1 MSDDSILPNRSD
13 RWKQR
18 RGPRA
23 RRLRMERLEDRRLLA
38 TLPYGAMEQDLGE
51 FLLGSVAVTPVF
63 LESNGQLDPST
74 EDWDP
79 QKITEVL
86 TKISDGTDWWVDL
99 LDTQTTVHQ
108 LSFTVDT
115 TYASAPF
122 ETRYEAISRPSN
134 DYVNYVSEFI
144 AAAGFNQTGN
154 LEADVR
160 AFNQAQRTK
169 LGTDWSF
176 TIFVAPSWND
186 SDGQFD
192 PGGSFRRAFSFA
204 GGLFMVVPS
213 TRPAST
219 FAHEIGHMF
228 WARDEYPGGGTY
240 LQRRGYY
247 NTQNLNAHDNP
258 DPGFVQQPSI
268 MAAGTLLDSAYA
280 NHTSP
285 PSTLAMV
292 GWQDSDGDGIFDVMD
307 VPHRLTGSGY
317 YEPAS
322 STYFFDGRA
331 VVQTLPN
338 LNPSGLQN
346 DITLN
351 RIREIEYRFDD
362 GPWQLYSTPNAYE
375 VDIHMAI
382 SVPGGVQSIEI
393 RARDSQSTVVSNVF
407 HGRLSRPDQTL
418 VPGINGYVWI
428 DANRNGLRDVGE
440 RGNPGWTIEVR
451 DASGNPLDLRTV
463 IEPDNYPPGPLSSGF
478 SPHLT
483 LSSVGT
489 DVDGRV
495 GVFAETSASTG
506 TMTFWGFSRSS
517 QSFRSTWS
525 ENSRKLQANF
535 AQPTT
540 EVSIDAIGAFDGARA
555 RLEAYNASG
564 ALVARYTTGP
574 LSTGQSETMTVRRG
588 NADIAYVTVGGH
600 AGSLV
605 YLDHLRFGP
614 HTSTVTGDQGQYSFP
629 ALPPGSYTVVAQANP
644 PSSFHPVDP
653 INGQRPAVVTANAAT
668 TDIDFGFE
676 SSQSPWQNANNPFDV
691 NNDSFVSAIDA
702 LLIINDVN
710 ANGARDLR
718 GSGLN
723 PPPFI
728 DASGDSFVS
737 ALDALIV
744 INFINSQ
751 GSAGGEGETGSIPP
765 LGSGGSASAP
775 SWDRG
780 VGAFPG
786 EGESIRNTHPRR
798 PLPDATPPIHGR
810 VSSATAQRFDRG
822 PTPAS
827 SQQDDLALV
836 SSLPANAVDAALDAW
851 DLGGFGRADSA
862 DGKRRRD

>member
-1 MSDDSILPNRSD
+1 MSKKPNASLRPSTS
-13 RWKQR
+13 RQR
-18 RGPRA
+18 RGSA
-23 RRLRMERLEDRRLLA
+23 RPLRLEALEDRRLLA
-38 TLPYGAMEQDLGE
+38 ALPYGAMEQDLGE
-51 FLLGSVAVTPVF
+51 FMLGSVAVTPVF

-74 EDWDP
+74 EDWDG
-79 QKITEVL
+79 QKISEVL
-86 TKISDGTDWWVDL
+86 TKIDEGLDWWVDTL
-99 LDTQTTVHQ
+99 AAQSSVHQ

-115 TYASAPF
+115 TYATTPF

-144 AAAGFNQTGN
+144 AAVGFNQTGN

-160 AFNQAQRTK
+160 AFNHAQRLK

-176 TIFVAPSWND
+176 TIIVAPSWND

-219 FAHEIGHMF
+219 FTHEVGHMF

-258 DPGFVQQPSI
+258 EPGFVQQPSI
-268 MAAGTLLDSAYA
+268 MAAGTLLDTAYA

-285 PSTLAMV
+285 ASTLAMI

-317 YEPAS
+317 FEPDS

-362 GPWQLYSTPNAYE
+362 GPWQLYAAPNAYE
-375 VDIHMAI
+375 VDLHMAL
-382 SVPGGVQSIEI
+382 SVPGGAQTIEI
-393 RARDSQSTVVSNVF
+393 RARDSQTTVVSNVF
-407 HGRLSRPDQTL
+407 HGRLSRPDQTV
-418 VPGINGYVWI
+418 VPGINGVVWI
-428 DANRNGLRDVGE
+428 DANRNGLWDVGE
-440 RGNPGWTIEVR
+440 HGNPGWTIEVR
-451 DASGNPLDLRTV
+451 DASGNPLDLRKV
-463 IEPDNYPPGPLSSGF
+463 IEPDDYPAGQLSSGF
-478 SPHLT
+478 NPDLT

-495 GVFAETSASTG
+495 GVFNDPSASTG
-506 TMTFWGFSRSS
+506 AMTFWGFSRSS

-525 ENSRKLQANF
+525 DSSRKLQANF

-540 EVSIDAIGAFDGARA
+540 EVSIDAVGAFDGARA
-555 RLEAYNASG
+555 RIEAFNSAG
-564 ALVARYTTGP
+564 QLVGRYTTAALG
-574 LSTGQSETMTVRRG
+574 TGQAETMTIRRG
-588 NADIAYVTVGGH
+588 TADIAYVTVGGH

-605 YLDHLRFGP
+605 YLDNLQFGP
-614 HTSTVTGDQGQYSFP
+614 QVSAVTGDRGQYTLP
-629 ALPPGSYTVVAQANP
+629 ALPAGNYTVVASANP
-644 PSSFHPVDP
+644 PSSFNPLAP
-653 INGQRPAVVTANAAT
+653 ANGQLSAVVSPNVAT
-668 TDIDFGFE
+668 TDVDFGFE
-676 SSQSPWQNANNPFDV
+676 SSQSPWQNQANRFDV

-702 LLIINDVN
+702 LLIINDIN
-710 ANGARDLR
+710 ANNARDLR

-723 PPPFI
+723 PPPYV
-728 DASGDSFVS
+728 DVNGDSFVS

-751 GSAGGEGETGSIPP
+751 SAGGGEGE
-765 LGSGGSASAP
+765 AWD
-775 SWDRG
+775 SW
-780 VGAFPG
+780 
-786 EGESIRNTHPRR
+786 
-798 PLPDATPPIHGR
+798 
-810 VSSATAQRFDRG
+810 
-822 PTPAS
+822 
-827 SQQDDLALV
+827 
-836 SSLPANAVDAALDAW
+836 ALDH
-851 DLGGFGRADSA
+851 GGRADEPSWNSQTVCPEGGKVLQSGGFARRAHWTPLGIAGEGPAMPATKPMAETTEESPQEQDPDWLALSA
-862 DGKRRRD
+862 DSVDVVLETWDPRRSGTSDRINEK